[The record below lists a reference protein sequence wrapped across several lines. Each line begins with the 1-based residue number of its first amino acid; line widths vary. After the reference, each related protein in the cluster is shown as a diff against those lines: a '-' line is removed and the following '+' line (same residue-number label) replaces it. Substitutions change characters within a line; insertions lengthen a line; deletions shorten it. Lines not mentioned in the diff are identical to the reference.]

1 MSTVPG
7 KERAHIHQFAF
18 DQPRE
23 PLSWESAGGRQRPS
37 LPPLMLWAGIF
48 SLLFS
53 QGLGRQEPSKCGPPG
68 QRNGD
73 AGACLQPHVTGAGAG
88 LCVLRH
94 TTLIPP
100 TSRASQV
107 ERAAEKQEPGL
118 IFKMQIKPF
127 PSGLAGFSA
136 VWLQTIDS
144 QSR

>member
-18 DQPRE
+18 NQPRE
-23 PLSWESAGGRQRPS
+23 PLSWESAGGRQHP
-37 LPPLMLWAGIF
+37 LPPLTLWAGIF
-48 SLLFS
+48 ALLFS
-53 QGLGRQEPSKCGPPG
+53 QGLGRQEPSRCGPPG

-73 AGACLQPHVTGAGAG
+73 AGAFLQPRVAGAGAG

-94 TTLIPP
+94 ATLIPP
-100 TSRASQV
+100 TSHANQV
-107 ERAAEKQEPGL
+107 ERVAEKQDSVL